1 MGTLYNAIP
10 GQNKKDEVEKWA
22 AMNHPE
28 AWAQLVNLGQQPK
41 RSKRD
46 GSKLFNLTRDVRA

>member
-1 MGTLYNAIP
+1 LYNAIP